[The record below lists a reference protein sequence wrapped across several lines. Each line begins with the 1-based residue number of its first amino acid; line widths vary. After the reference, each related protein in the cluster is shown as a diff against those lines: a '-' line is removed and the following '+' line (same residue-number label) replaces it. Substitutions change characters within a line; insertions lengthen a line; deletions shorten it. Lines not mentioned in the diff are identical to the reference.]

1 MLTEKWLLLVKKL
14 QRLKKRR
21 LRMHQPKRLLL
32 KTPLL
37 KKQPTTNKPSGFQV
51 EVIIHDSFD
60 RNAETS

>member
-1 MLTEKWLLLVKKL
+1 
-14 QRLKKRR
+14 
-21 LRMHQPKRLLL
+21 MHQPKRLLL